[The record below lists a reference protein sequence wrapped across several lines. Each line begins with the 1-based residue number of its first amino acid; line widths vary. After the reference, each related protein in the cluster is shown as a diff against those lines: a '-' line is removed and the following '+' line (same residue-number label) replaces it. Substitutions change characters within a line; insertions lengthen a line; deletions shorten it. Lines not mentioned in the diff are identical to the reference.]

1 MASSQMIQAML
12 AKRNSPVEELAALE
26 ALEALQALKALLETE
41 LDKDLSRTDAGPL
54 ERLKDLFKEL
64 EDLSCGKEE
73 TWLCSG

>member
-41 LDKDLSRTDAGPL
+41 LDPL